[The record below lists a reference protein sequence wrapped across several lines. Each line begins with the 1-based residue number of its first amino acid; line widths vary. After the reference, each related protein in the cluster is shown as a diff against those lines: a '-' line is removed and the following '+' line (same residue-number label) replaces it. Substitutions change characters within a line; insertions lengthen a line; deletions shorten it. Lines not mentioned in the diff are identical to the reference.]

1 MKHII
6 IFTAV
11 LSLFFG
17 CSCNGRHSFS
27 HEETNSVYYW
37 KTTFSPDS
45 ADIAFIRRHR
55 IGRIYL
61 RMFDVSVDNF
71 AYGDKTVPNATL
83 RIPYETYRILK
94 DSLKDVEFIPVVY
107 VTLDALKAAK
117 GHEGRLARNIV
128 TRVRN
133 MCSYNELPNVKGL
146 QLDCDWTAS
155 TEQSFFSLC
164 DSARLEITGNKLV
177 WHLSST
183 IRLHQLARE
192 CPPVDYGVLMVY
204 NTGDFSNTDAANS
217 ILDEKDVKPYL
228 EHLKGYP
235 LHLDV
240 AYPTYSWQLLFH
252 KRRFA
257 GILNG
262 VDVTDTAQ
270 FKCDKTHNTYR
281 CLEEMAY
288 KNTIIRKGD
297 IIRSETSAFQD
308 IASVKTLID
317 KELANRRHSNIL
329 YHFDLQNFSKYSDN
343 EIQNMLSFK

>member
-1 MKHII
+1 
-6 IFTAV
+6 
-11 LSLFFG
+11 
-17 CSCNGRHSFS
+17 
-27 HEETNSVYYW
+27 
-37 KTTFSPDS
+37 
-45 ADIAFIRRHR
+45 
-55 IGRIYL
+55 
-61 RMFDVSVDNF
+61 MFDVSVDNF

-204 NTGDFSNTDAANS
+204 NTGDFSNPDAANS

-252 KRRFA
+252 K
-257 GILNG
+257 
-262 VDVTDTAQ
+262 
-270 FKCDKTHNTYR
+270 R